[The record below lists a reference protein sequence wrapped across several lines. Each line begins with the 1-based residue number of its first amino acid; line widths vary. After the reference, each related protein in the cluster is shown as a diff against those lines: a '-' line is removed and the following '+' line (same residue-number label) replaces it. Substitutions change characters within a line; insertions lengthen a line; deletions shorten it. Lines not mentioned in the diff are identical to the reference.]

1 MKEQGSET
9 RVTFFTRLFT
19 LRFRGDLDQARLRAL
34 QERLGLADQG
44 SRLDDE
50 DDSEFGYG
58 TLHGDGDGTDHTR
71 LTLQRDEPGRW
82 SLALSFAGSRPPER
96 DVAACRS
103 AALAAAAD
111 AGLEPEGERPRPV
124 APSPLPAVPEPQPVR
139 ESQPVP
145 QPQPSPPSQPTR
157 TSYVALFSGDVTEQ
171 SLQTLRSRLDL
182 RARGR
187 LDDDWDMEFGYRDLQ
202 GQPPDK
208 MSLTLWR
215 TNDSKWKISVDY
227 QGDPPPPRVVG
238 QVRADVAEA
247 IRAAGLT
254 TDREWLEGG
263 L

>member
-1 MKEQGSET
+1 
-9 RVTFFTRLFT
+9 VTFFTRLFT
-19 LRFRGDLDQARLRAL
+19 LRFRGDPDQARLRAL
-34 QERLGLADQG
+34 QERLGLEDQG

-58 TLHGDGDGTDHTR
+58 NLQGDGGDTYRAR

-82 SLALSFAGSRPPER
+82 SIALSFAGSRPPEQ
-96 DVAACRS
+96 VIAACRS
-103 AALAAAAD
+103 AALAAAGD
-111 AGLEPEGERPRPV
+111 AGLEPEDERPRPV
-124 APSPLPAVPEPQPVR
+124 APSHLPAAPEPSPM
-139 ESQPVP
+139 P
-145 QPQPSPPSQPTR
+145 QSQPTR
-157 TSYVALFSGDVTEQ
+157 TSYVALFYGEVTEQ

-187 LDDDWDMEFGYRDLQ
+187 LDDDWDMEFGYRDLRN
-202 GQPPDK
+202 QPPDR

-227 QGDPPPPRVVG
+227 QGDPPPPRVVA
-238 QVRADVAEA
+238 QVRAEVTEA

-254 TDREWLEGG
+254 TDREWLEDG